1 MKILIFQTHTP
12 LHVNLQLILLASF
25 HNFLKKLK
33 ICLAVRGVHGRRKIK
48 FKILSAET
56 NTKQSIEKKTAKG
69 NAV

>member
-1 MKILIFQTHTP
+1 M
-12 LHVNLQLILLASF
+12 NLQLILLASF

-33 ICLAVRGVHGRRKIK
+33 ICLAVRGVHGRWKIKDRNK

-69 NAV
+69 NAVWRNCPNSD